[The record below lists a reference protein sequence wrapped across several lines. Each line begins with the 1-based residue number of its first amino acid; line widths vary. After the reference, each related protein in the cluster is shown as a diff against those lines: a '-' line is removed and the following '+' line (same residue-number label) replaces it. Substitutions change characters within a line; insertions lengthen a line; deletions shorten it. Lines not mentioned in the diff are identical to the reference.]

1 MQLFY
6 APDIA
11 TNPLLPEE
19 ESRHCTKVLRLT
31 VDDTLMLTDGKG
43 SFYRAVIAEPH
54 PKHCRVTVV
63 EHLPQAPLWP
73 FRIHLAVAPTKNIDR
88 MEWFLEKATEV
99 GIDTVTCLNCRFS
112 ERREVKTERLEK
124 ILVSAMKQSQ
134 KARLPQLIG
143 MSDFSDFVARP
154 FEGRKMIAHCHTPE
168 DLPLIRSVYR
178 PGEDALILIGPEG
191 DFSKEEVELAEA
203 HGFIGVSLG
212 KSRLRTETAAFT
224 ACHTLHVLNQ

>member
-43 SFYRAVIAEPH
+43 AFYRAVIAEPH

-124 ILVSAMKQSQ
+124 ILVSAMKQS
-134 KARLPQLIG
+134 
-143 MSDFSDFVARP
+143 
-154 FEGRKMIAHCHTPE
+154 RKHAC
-168 DLPLIRSVYR
+168 L
-178 PGEDALILIGPEG
+178 
-191 DFSKEEVELAEA
+191 
-203 HGFIGVSLG
+203 SL
-212 KSRLRTETAAFT
+212 SE
-224 ACHTLHVLNQ
+224 

>member
-54 PKHCRVTVV
+54 PKYCRVTVV

-88 MEWFLEKATEV
+88 SRHRYRDMPQLPLLGTSGGKDRAIRE
-99 GIDTVTCLNCRFS
+99 NPRFGHEAIAES
-112 ERREVKTERLEK
+112 TPASAYRNERL
-124 ILVSAMKQSQ
+124 
-134 KARLPQLIG
+134 
-143 MSDFSDFVARP
+143 
-154 FEGRKMIAHCHTPE
+154 
-168 DLPLIRSVYR
+168 
-178 PGEDALILIGPEG
+178 
-191 DFSKEEVELAEA
+191 
-203 HGFIGVSLG
+203 
-212 KSRLRTETAAFT
+212 
-224 ACHTLHVLNQ
+224 

>member
-54 PKHCRVTVV
+54 PKYCRVTVV

-99 GIDTVTCLNCRFS
+99 CLFW
-112 ERREVKTERLEK
+112 
-124 ILVSAMKQSQ
+124 
-134 KARLPQLIG
+134 
-143 MSDFSDFVARP
+143 
-154 FEGRKMIAHCHTPE
+154 
-168 DLPLIRSVYR
+168 RSFPR
-178 PGEDALILIGPEG
+178 
-191 DFSKEEVELAEA
+191 
-203 HGFIGVSLG
+203 SLG
-212 KSRLRTETAAFT
+212 TPSIRYQLDCVYA
-224 ACHTLHVLNQ
+224 